1 MAELTV
7 FWLAD
12 WKVFSMVVGLV
23 VWKENAWV
31 EVRDDTRAVCLDFE
45 QVDEKVNPSV
55 ALTGA

>member
-1 MAELTV
+1 
-7 FWLAD
+7 
-12 WKVFSMVVGLV
+12 MVVGLV